1 MAAPKRSNVR
11 DRGSMRKPNYVD
23 QHVAA
28 RIRVRRNLLG
38 LSQDE
43 LAKRLGV
50 TAQQTQKYEAGE
62 TRVSASRLYA
72 IAQHLGVP
80 VSWFFEDLA
89 SEEKAH
95 AAEGTHLVEPN
106 TEDPDKQVFEEIY
119 SRREARE
126 LIETYFSIKDVK
138 LRKRV
143 LDMAELLTQ
152 LPD

>member
-1 MAAPKRSNVR
+1 MTVPKRTAARN
-11 DRGSMRKPNYVD
+11 RGTMRKPNYVD

-28 RIRVRRNLLG
+28 RIRMRRNLLG
-38 LSQDE
+38 MSQDE

-72 IAQHLGVP
+72 IAQQLGVP
-80 VSWFFEDLA
+80 VAWFFEGLETAGETAKAAGPESSKAARADL
-89 SEEKAH
+89 
-95 AAEGTHLVEPN
+95 
-106 TEDPDKQVFEEIY
+106 EDILN
-119 SRREARE
+119 RREARD
-126 LIETYFSIKDVK
+126 LIEIYFAIKDTK

-152 LPD
+152 IPD